1 MAKTTHSSTGAK
13 AQKGK
18 PSVKA
23 PDAKADKSRAAATK
37 GRSVKSTTKAPTKT
51 AHAAAKPT
59 KKAAAKPVA
68 VKKPVAKKV
77 VAKPVAKPVSKKT
90 SAASK
95 PQPKKASPAK
105 KPAVKKVVV
114 KKAVAKPNKISAK
127 KGPAPK
133 AVVKPSA
140 VKKPAEK
147 KVAVKPVAKKTT
159 TPVKHT
165 AKPAAKPVSKPAQPI
180 KAAPAKPAAKPAPVQ
195 AAPKSTSPAPATN
208 LFKGKVASATAMVTP
223 RSAPAAARHASSN
236 AHQKNSPSSMN
247 KLATKKLDNGIT
259 REDGRYALPSTST
272 INLPKGYHPSSNEEY
287 MNPQHLAYFRNK
299 LRDWR
304 DQLVEESRQTMD
316 NLRDEVRDVGDE
328 AERATR
334 ETENSLELRTRDRY
348 RKLISKIDKAL
359 RRIEEGSYGFC
370 EETDEE
376 IGVERLDARPIAT
389 LSLDAQ
395 ERREHLQKQMG
406 D

>member
-1 MAKTTHSSTGAK
+1 MAKTTRSSTAAK

-18 PSVKA
+18 ASVKTKDVKA
-23 PDAKADKSRAAATK
+23 GKPKAVVSKKPPTSSVAKVAGKVAKASSKVAPPKAVAKKSGKLAAVK
-37 GRSVKSTTKAPTKT
+37 KVGPKPPGGRTAGKKVAEKSSRPAVVKTG
-51 AHAAAKPT
+51 T
-59 KKAAAKPVA
+59 KKAVMTKAAVKKVAAKKVA
-68 VKKPVAKKV
+68 VKKPAGE
-77 VAKPVAKPVSKKT
+77 

-95 PQPKKASPAK
+95 PVKSQQT
-105 KPAVKKVVV
+105 AVKTTGD
-114 KKAVAKPNKISAK
+114 AV
-127 KGPAPK
+127 GRG
-133 AVVKPSA
+133 V
-140 VKKPAEK
+140 
-147 KVAVKPVAKKTT
+147 
-159 TPVKHT
+159 
-165 AKPAAKPVSKPAQPI
+165 KPAAKAGS
-180 KAAPAKPAAKPAPVQ
+180 AKPESNNGSA
-195 AAPKSTSPAPATN
+195 SPTAR

-223 RSAPAAARHASSN
+223 KAASASKPHDSPHKN
-236 AHQKNSPSSMN
+236 QKSLSSSMN
-247 KLATKKLDNGIT
+247 KLAVKKLDNGVT
-259 REDGRYALPSTST
+259 REDGRYALPATST
-272 INLPKGYHPSSNEEY
+272 ITLPKGYHPSSKEEY
-287 MNPQHLAYFRNK
+287 MSPQHLAYFRNK

-376 IGVERLDARPIAT
+376 IGIDRLDARPIAT

>member
-1 MAKTTHSSTGAK
+1 MAKTTRSSNAAK

-18 PSVKA
+18 ISTKA
-23 PDAKADKSRAAATK
+23 HVAKAGKSKASVTKGQAVKSATKKAATP
-37 GRSVKSTTKAPTKT
+37 R
-51 AHAAAKPT
+51 AAAKPA
-59 KKAAAKPVA
+59 KKAI
-68 VKKPVAKKV
+68 AKKV
-77 VAKPVAKPVSKKT
+77 VAKPATAKKHAAKPAVRK
-90 SAASK
+90 AAPK
-95 PQPKKASPAK
+95 PPAKKASPARKPAAK
-105 KPAVKKVVV
+105 KAAVKKPVV
-114 KKAVAKPNKISAK
+114 KKA
-127 KGPAPK
+127 AP
-133 AVVKPSA
+133 
-140 VKKPAEK
+140 KKPATR
-147 KVAVKPVAKKTT
+147 KVPVGKAVARKTATKPVAKPVTKKLVA
-159 TPVKHT
+159 PVKQ
-165 AKPAAKPVSKPAQPI
+165 AAKPVGKPAVPS
-180 KAAPAKPAAKPAPVQ
+180 KAAPSKAVPAKPIPAPVVK
-195 AAPKSTSPAPATN
+195 PLSPAPASN

-223 RSAPAAARHASSN
+223 RAAATAARHASPN
-236 AHQKNSPSSMN
+236 TKKNSSSSMN

-259 REDGRYALPSTST
+259 REDGRYALPSTS
-272 INLPKGYHPSSNEEY
+272 IIDLPKGYHPSSKEEY